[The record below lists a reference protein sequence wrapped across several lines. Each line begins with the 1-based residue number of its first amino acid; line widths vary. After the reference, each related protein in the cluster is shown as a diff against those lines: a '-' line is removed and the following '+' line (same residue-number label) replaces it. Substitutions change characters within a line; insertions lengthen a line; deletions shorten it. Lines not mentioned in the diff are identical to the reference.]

1 MAHQTELFESFCDD
15 SAILQKTLKD
25 IVQALSTLRSLGR
38 VLDKFQSWEEIFE
51 KLQGVS
57 DDSADTKF
65 FDMTHEI
72 TNLREIEDISDELHM
87 IEDILNQQKN
97 AMKMFENVVDT
108 DPKSG
113 ALARKLVHSVE
124 ARMRTIDQFHR
135 DTRHTYQWVS
145 LLYQIN
151 LHLLMSYYRS

>member
-1 MAHQTELFESFCDD
+1 
-15 SAILQKTLKD
+15 
-25 IVQALSTLRSLGR
+25 
-38 VLDKFQSWEEIFE
+38 
-51 KLQGVS
+51 
-57 DDSADTKF
+57 
-65 FDMTHEI
+65 MTHEI

-113 ALARKLVHSVE
+113 ALARKLVQSVE
-124 ARMRTIDQFHR
+124 ARMGTIDQFHR

-145 LLYQIN
+145 FLYQFK
-151 LHLLMSYYRS
+151 LHLLMSCYRS